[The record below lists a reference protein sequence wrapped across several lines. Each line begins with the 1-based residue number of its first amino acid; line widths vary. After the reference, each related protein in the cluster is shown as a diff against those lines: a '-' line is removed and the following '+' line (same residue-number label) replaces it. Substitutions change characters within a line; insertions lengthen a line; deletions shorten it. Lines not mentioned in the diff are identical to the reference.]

1 MCSLTLF
8 YIFYLLHMR
17 YIWNKSVKLTLII
30 YFAFDFLILI
40 ATVKMP
46 RQRLFTRSVLNKRP
60 INMTLNLEC
69 TEEPLSEAQLI
80 SRTKFKENYDRVNSS
95 AYFTLKKYTLYIDLL
110 YQVAA
115 ILEELVKDHGG
126 KLVCQA
132 GVVSGYQYTL

>member
-1 MCSLTLF
+1 MIS
-8 YIFYLLHMR
+8 
-17 YIWNKSVKLTLII
+17 
-30 YFAFDFLILI
+30 I
-40 ATVKMP
+40 ATGKMP
-46 RQRLFTRSVLNKRP
+46 RQRLFTRSVLTKRP

-80 SRTKFKENYDRVNSS
+80 SRTKFKEDYDRVNIS
-95 AYFTLKKYTLYIDLL
+95 AYLLLEIYILCIDLL
-110 YQVAA
+110 YQVTA